1 MTFLARVT
9 NVVER
14 TLGTELAAD
23 AAAAADE
30 LEVLDPAELNLD
42 GGTLQIGDEVH
53 EYTVNGDDV
62 VALTDTLT
70 AGFSEEEPV
79 YVYPLTME
87 RVAYVRAENEVETD
101 ELTIRVPHSLWDR
114 LADGIRAD
122 DRTAEVV
129 EVDVRDGEPVIVD
142 MLGVEPSVDGSYI
155 DAISAGTPGGPD
167 VRLGTIATGDPDEDF
182 TGFVARNAGRD
193 RDRLDRRHHRGRDH
207 QRSDL
212 LRLRFFT
219 HI

>member
-1 MTFLARVT
+1 MSTFLARVT

-23 AAAAADE
+23 VAAGASE

-53 EYTVNGDDV
+53 DYTVNGDDL

-70 AGFSEEEPV
+70 GAFTEEEPV
-79 YVYPLTME
+79 YLYPPTLE
-87 RVAYVRAENEVETD
+87 RIAYVRAENEVETD
-101 ELTIRVPHSLWDR
+101 ELTINVPLSLWDR
-114 LADGIRAD
+114 LADGIRPD

-129 EVDVRDGEPVIVD
+129 EVDVRDGEPVIVNIP
-142 MLGVEPSVDGSYI
+142 GQEPAVDGSYI

-182 TGFVARNAGRD
+182 TGFVARNRTGP
-193 RDRLDRRHHRGRDH
+193 
-207 QRSDL
+207 
-212 LRLRFFT
+212 
-219 HI
+219 